1 MAALAARASFTPSFD
16 TNGLPVRLALTT
28 GKALDNC
35 PVLAL
40 LAGPEIG
47 SDVACG
53 SVDRGYDAEW
63 IRALDGPHCTAHGQT
78 SHRNE
83 PGESGPSTALAIQSS
98 CSSTRLSNIAV
109 SQSLLQ
115 TAGNYLAV
123 IQLAAIRLRSRI
135 NEVHTLAEL
144 SGELVMLLMEITFW
158 SPLLRLEHEELV
170 GPGFSAPDFALAA
183 RDLPYTGVGVA

>member
-35 PVLAL
+35 LVLAL

-63 IRALDGPHCTAHGQT
+63 IRALDGLHCTGHAQT

-115 TAGNYLAV
+115 TAGNTSPSFSL
-123 IQLAAIRLRSRI
+123 QP
-135 NEVHTLAEL
+135 
-144 SGELVMLLMEITFW
+144 SG
-158 SPLLRLEHEELV
+158 
-170 GPGFSAPDFALAA
+170 
-183 RDLPYTGVGVA
+183 

>member
-16 TNGLPVRLALTT
+16 TNGLPVRLALTP

-35 PVLAL
+35 LVLAL

-47 SDVACG
+47 SNAACG
-53 SVDRGYDAEW
+53 SVARGYDAEW

-83 PGESGPSTALAIQSS
+83 PAESGPSTALAIQAS

-123 IQLAAIRLRSRI
+123 IQIAAIRLKSRI
-135 NEVHTLAEL
+135 NEVHTLVEL
-144 SGELVMLLMEITFW
+144 SGELVLLLREITFGLPY
-158 SPLLRLEHEELV
+158 SALSTKSL
-170 GPGFSAPDFALAA
+170 SAPDSAPQISPLRPASC
-183 RDLPYTGVGVA
+183 RTLP

>member
-16 TNGLPVRLALTT
+16 TNGLPVRLALTI

-35 PVLAL
+35 LVLAL

-63 IRALDGPHCTAHGQT
+63 ITALEGPHCTAHGQT
-78 SHRNE
+78 SHRNK

-98 CSSTRLSNIAV
+98 LFFNKIEQHRRVAIATSN
-109 SQSLLQ
+109 SRH
-115 TAGNYLAV
+115 YLAV

-135 NEVHTLAEL
+135 NQVHTLVEL
-144 SGELVMLLMEITFW
+144 SGDLVMLLMEIMFGLPYSALSTK
-158 SPLLRLEHEELV
+158 SL
-170 GPGFSAPDFALAA
+170 SAPDSAPQISPLRPASCRTLA
-183 RDLPYTGVGVA
+183 